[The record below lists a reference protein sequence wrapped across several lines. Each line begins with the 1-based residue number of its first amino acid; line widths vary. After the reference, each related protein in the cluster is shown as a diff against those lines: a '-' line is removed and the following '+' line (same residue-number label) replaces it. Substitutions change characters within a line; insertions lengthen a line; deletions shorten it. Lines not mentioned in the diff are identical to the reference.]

1 MAAGSV
7 NSTPPG
13 FTLLELI
20 VTLAVLAVL
29 GVLALPSLGQRVDR
43 ARLAGAAELLAADIA
58 DARFEAARLGRPL
71 HVRAHDGADWC
82 WSVATAPG
90 CGCTGPQ
97 ACQLKT
103 VQGPDHPGVRLIE
116 PFALQLH
123 PGGEA
128 DTQPARLEGRR
139 GERLRVALTPLG
151 RTRICRE
158 DNGNDLAAGG
168 PPDRRYPPC

>member
-1 MAAGSV
+1 LLAALKVTNVVCPEPRGL
-7 NSTPPG
+7 
-13 FTLLELI
+13 TLLELV

-29 GVLALPSLGQRVDR
+29 CTLALPSLGQRVDR

-71 HVRAHDGADWC
+71 HLQARPGTDWC
-82 WSVATAPG
+82 WSVANAPG
-90 CGCTGPQ
+90 CDCAAAQ
-97 ACQLKT
+97 VCQLKT
-103 VQGPDHPGVRLIE
+103 VQAPDHPGVRLLE
-116 PFALQLH
+116 PFSLQLH

-151 RTRICRE
+151 RTRICSE
-158 DNGNDLAAGG
+158 GAGSG
-168 PPDRRYPPC
+168 SAGRYPSC

>member
-1 MAAGSV
+1 MTKLLGTAPSGV
-7 NSTPPG
+7 
-13 FTLLELI
+13 TLLEL
-20 VTLAVLAVL
+20 VATLAVLAVL
-29 GVLALPSLGQRVDR
+29 CSLALPSLGQRVDR

-71 HVRAHDGADWC
+71 HVQARPGADWC
-82 WSVATAPG
+82 WSVANAPG
-90 CGCTGPQ
+90 CGCAAAQ

-103 VQGPDHPGVRLIE
+103 VQAPDHPGVRLLE
-116 PFALQLH
+116 PFSLQLH

-151 RTRICRE
+151 RTRICSE
-158 DNGNDLAAGG
+158 SAGERSVAG
-168 PPDRRYPPC
+168 RYPPC

>member
-1 MAAGSV
+1 MTRPTKLAHL
-7 NSTPPG
+7 G
-13 FTLLELI
+13 FTLLELV
-20 VTLAVLAVL
+20 VTVAVLAVL
-29 GVLALPSLGQRVDR
+29 GVLALPSLGERVDR

-58 DARFEAARLGRPL
+58 DARFEAARMGRPL
-71 HVRAHDGADWC
+71 HVQARDGADWC

-90 CGCTGPQ
+90 CGCAATQ
-97 ACQLKT
+97 ACQLKSA
-103 VQGPDHPGVRLIE
+103 QAPDHPGVRLLE

-151 RTRICRE
+151 RTRICSE
-158 DNGNDLAAGG
+158 TSQDEAAAG
-168 PPDRRYPPC
+168 RYPPC